1 MLLSEL
7 LDGLELINEYEDRE
21 IAGITCDS
29 REVREGWLFAAI
41 PGEQVD
47 GHVFAAKAAA
57 AGAAVILA
65 EHEVEADAPKC

>member
-7 LDGLELINEYEDRE
+7 LNGLELLNTFEDRE

-47 GHVFAAKAAA
+47 GHDYAAKAAA
-57 AGAAVILA
+57 AASENG
-65 EHEVEADAPKC
+65 